1 MSNTEFVYMA
11 VIAAPRE
18 KVWEAL
24 TTPEFTQQYW
34 HGTRVNSDYQEG
46 SAIEFVKPDNQVG
59 VRGEIIRSD
68 YPAELCYSWSFLG
81 SDDTA
86 GDAPSR
92 VTFRLEAL
100 DVGTRLVVIHDGL
113 EDAPKTA
120 EMVTFGW
127 PHVIC
132 GLKTLLETQRAIDF
146 SFAKAS

>member
-1 MSNTEFVYMA
+1 MSNTEFIYMA

-24 TTPEFTQQYW
+24 TTAEFTQQYW
-34 HGTRVNSDYQEG
+34 HRTLVQSDYRKG
-46 SAIEFVKPDNQVG
+46 SAIEFVTADGEVG
-59 VRGEIIRSD
+59 VRGEILRSQ
-68 YPAELCYSWSFLG
+68 YPAELSYSWQFLRMDET
-81 SDDTA
+81 S

-100 DVGTRLVVIHDGL
+100 DVGTRLVVIHDRL
-113 EDAPKTA
+113 EGAARTA

-132 GLKTLLETQRAIDF
+132 GLKTLLETDSAIDF
-146 SFAKAS
+146 SLAKAS